1 VPAVLLALVSAG
13 CTDDSPPAAR
23 PSPSASVSTAK
34 PPPRS
39 APLQVTVARVDGRL
53 PAATRK
59 RVVAAV
65 RRTLGDYVD
74 AAFLRADHPGA
85 VSTATFRTFVPG
97 IRDRAHHDARML
109 SNAPYASTTESV
121 RALRRTAKLFVLAP
135 KRVAAGVTARVNLL
149 FRVERGDR
157 PARRVHLTGLLMMTH
172 RETGWSVFGYRVAR
186 SDDPVRRGS

>member
-1 VPAVLLALVSAG
+1 
-13 CTDDSPPAAR
+13 
-23 PSPSASVSTAK
+23 
-34 PPPRS
+34 
-39 APLQVTVARVDGRL
+39 
-53 PAATRK
+53 
-59 RVVAAV
+59 
-65 RRTLGDYVD
+65 
-74 AAFLRADHPGA
+74 
-85 VSTATFRTFVPG
+85 
-97 IRDRAHHDARML
+97 ML

-157 PARRVHLTGLLMMTH
+157 PARRVHLTGLLTMTH